1 MVEHRA
7 KRQSAPGPVSAPD
20 RSRQTE
26 SLWRAYRGQLLAF
39 VRRHVDDDATA
50 EDLLQEVFLRMHR
63 NPDEPANPRAW
74 LYRVTRNAIADHY
87 RARRPTEA
95 LPEGLPAPEADRSE
109 RAVREL
115 AECLQPMIERLPE
128 RYREAVYLSE
138 VEGRTQREIAEHE
151 GISLSGAKSRVQ
163 RGRAR
168 LREMLTACCAIE
180 QDRAGRIHDYEPR
193 GRGCGR
199 C

>member
-1 MVEHRA
+1 MAEQRA
-7 KRQSAPGPVSAPD
+7 RQGSAAGPLAAPQ

-26 SLWRAYRGQLLAF
+26 SLWRAYREQLLGF
-39 VRRHVDDDATA
+39 VRRHVDDEATA
-50 EDLLQEVFLRMHR
+50 EDLVQEVFLRMHR
-63 NPDEPANPRAW
+63 NPHDPDNPRAW
-74 LYRVTRNAIADHY
+74 LYKVTRSVIADHY
-87 RARRPTEA
+87 RGRRPA
-95 LPEGLPAPEADRSE
+95 GPLPEGLAAPEADRSE

-115 AECLQPMIERLPE
+115 AECLQPMIARLPE

-138 VEGRTQREIAEHE
+138 VEGRTQREVAEHE

-168 LREMLTACCAIE
+168 LRDMLTDCCAIE
-180 QDRAGRIHDYEPR
+180 QDRAGRIRDYEPR
-193 GRGCGR
+193 TPGCGG

>member
-1 MVEHRA
+1 MAEQH
-7 KRQSAPGPVSAPD
+7 PGPHPGPGPAAAPD

-26 SLWRAYRGQLLAF
+26 MLWRAYREQLLAF
-39 VRRHVDDDATA
+39 VRRHVDDDAAA

-63 NPDEPANPRAW
+63 NAEDPANPRAW

-87 RARRPTEA
+87 RARRPNEA
-95 LPEGLPAPEADRSE
+95 LPDGLAAPEPDGSE

-115 AECLQPMIERLPE
+115 AECLRPMIARLPE
-128 RYREAVYLSE
+128 RYRTAVYLSE
-138 VEGRTQREIAEHE
+138 VEGRTQRQVAEHE

-168 LREMLTACCAIE
+168 LRAMLTDCCAIE
-180 QDRAGRIHDYEPR
+180 QDRAGRIRDYAPR
-193 GRGCGR
+193 GPRCGGC
-199 C
+199 

>member
-1 MVEHRA
+1 MAEHRA
-7 KRQSAPGPVSAPD
+7 KREAAPGPVAAPD

-26 SLWRAYRGQLLAF
+26 SLWRAYRAQLLAF

-95 LPEGLPAPEADRSE
+95 LPQGLATPEADRSE

-138 VEGRTQREIAEHE
+138 IEGRTQREVAEHE

-168 LREMLTACCAIE
+168 LRQMLTACCAIE
-180 QDRAGRIHDYEPR
+180 QDRAGRIRDYEPR
-193 GRGCGR
+193 APRCGR